1 MMNMK
6 TFVVALGDRAGS
18 WEGAGGSATGGAGLG
33 DIMRTAAHT
42 DWPVHVG
49 RVYRIGGPPR

>member
-1 MMNMK
+1 MK